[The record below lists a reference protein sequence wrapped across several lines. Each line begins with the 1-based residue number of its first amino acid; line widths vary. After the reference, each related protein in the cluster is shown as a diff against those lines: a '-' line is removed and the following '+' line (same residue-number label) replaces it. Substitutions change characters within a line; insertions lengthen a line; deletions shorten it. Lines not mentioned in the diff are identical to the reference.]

1 MKLFVGV
8 DIGSTTAKCVIVDEN
23 DKMLVFSHIPTEY
36 DRNVSGEKILKIAL
50 DEIGTSESDIAYLVS
65 TGYGRKSFERADLNI
80 PEIIAHGK
88 PLHAFPFI
96 VGDEDDLDAGIPDP
110 ADKGDRLCVWKG
122 LIMRGQSIVDIAHE
136 HADPMPLEPLQIQRT
151 VAFHIII
158 RGKQLHVAS
167 SSHRRHYNTEC
178 ARMEKL
184 FTA

>member
-1 MKLFVGV
+1 MQ
-8 DIGSTTAKCVIVDEN
+8 
-23 DKMLVFSHIPTEY
+23 IPQHLAVCLLQ
-36 DRNVSGEKILKIAL
+36 RLAGKRIAL
-50 DEIGTSESDIAYLVS
+50 RVH
-65 TGYGRKSFERADLNI
+65 RA
-80 PEIIAHGK
+80 GK

-167 SSHRRHYNTEC
+167 SSHRRHYNTEY